1 MVIIVNEFI
10 LASQSPR
17 RRELLNAIGLNF
29 EVIVSDADESS
40 VSPEGIA
47 PGMYVQELALIKAA
61 ATAKKVLTRKNAV
74 IIAADTIVVLDG
86 KILGKPK
93 DENNAFE
100 MLSSLSGRSHEVY
113 TGYCVMRIKDG
124 FTVCSNVKTDVIFKE
139 LNEDE
144 IKSYIRTKEPMD
156 KAGAYGIQGLGG
168 MLIKGIEGDYA
179 NVVGLPVSA
188 LYDTLKNDF
197 ETDILLNVV

>member
-1 MVIIVNEFI
+1 MVITVNEFI

-17 RRELLNAIGLNF
+17 RRELLNAIGLDF

-156 KAGAYGIQGLGG
+156 KAGAYGIQCLGG
-168 MLIKGIEGDYA
+168 MLIKGIEGNYA